1 MRRRIAS
8 VLLGAAALLSVLAGP
23 ASAHDGKP
31 DEGLSGLFG
40 GHNGGRNG
48 NGNANGQ
55 GNYALFGLQMP
66 IFSVGQGEIGR
77 K

>member
-1 MRRRIAS
+1 MRRRIAA
-8 VLLGAAALLSVLAGP
+8 VLLGAAALLAVFSGP
-23 ASAHDGKP
+23 AGAH
-31 DEGLSGLFG
+31 EGDPVRNLLG
-40 GHNGGRNG
+40 GQNGGRNG

>member
-1 MRRRIAS
+1 MRRRIAA
-8 VLLGAAALLSVLAGP
+8 VLLGAAALLTVLAGP
-23 ASAHDGKP
+23 ASAHDGP
-31 DEGLSGLFG
+31 LDPLFG

-77 K
+77 R